1 MKKLLAMVLALV
13 MTLSLA
19 VSASAV
25 KADEKI
31 NEDYAEAVAVLN
43 GMGVFKGYEDGSFK
57 PENNITRAEVATI
70 IYRIYTGDVAKNDKS
85 GLYASYNKFT
95 DMAGAGWAAGYIGYC
110 SNAELVKGY
119 PNGTFQPSGNIT
131 GYEVLAMILRAVG
144 YDKNGEFTGADWA
157 LNVAKYAEQL
167 HILDNVAK
175 TTNLGAPATR
185 ELVAEILFRAINV
198 PMVTYTAAFGYQ
210 NVGLNGDK
218 DGKLFQNNVT
228 LGKKNFDLKK
238 DDKTAD
244 KFGRP
249 TITWT
254 YNTGDEETVIAVKP
268 LATFTEPAKNCEVY
282 DESGL
287 AKATKLDVYTNSA
300 KKDGTYVIADN
311 KDDSKQAMQ
320 GRLTEVYEDRVVN
333 VDTYLAVIEKA
344 VAEKTDAKGHVTKAY
359 VLVDDIYGFEGKFE
373 DKFVTSDE
381 FKADDMVLVT
391 VADGKI
397 QSMVKAENKAAT
409 LTKIKGNSKTITE
422 VADVMGLDKEDVKT
436 TNTAAY
442 MGGLEVLALS
452 STYNFYFDTYGNVIG
467 ADELASNYAV
477 LDSLYIDRLEG
488 KRGVD
493 GLFGTPYFF
502 NGEKAE
508 DITIDE
514 ILGRD
519 VSSKF
524 IELTSAK
531 NDDYYYTVYAYTI
544 DKDGVYTF
552 ENSDFETVPYANH
565 NAGDKYI
572 TYGRDAKLH
581 LNKDSQIL
589 LQTKDSPKGT
599 FVSYTGY
606 EKLGNVYLKNV
617 QYKLDSL
624 GYVTMLYAQAEEFSN
639 RTVFVYNTTPVYSW
653 VNDDGDKIATLKVL
667 ELVENE
673 WKENTVDV
681 YYGEDPAYGVGIYLV
696 GLYELTE
703 GQDGLWYADSYAPM
717 FRVDNTYG
725 TKDNFR
731 VDVTNIVNGTSD
743 YLELD
748 DAKIVKYTGSFVKGE
763 YDTENWEA
771 KNLGKNSTI
780 FVQFNDDDEV
790 VAVYDMYIEALV
802 NDETGFGEFYGHEF
816 KTVKVELK
824 EYEQIS
830 AAVMEEYKANGNVVT
845 NELTV
850 KYFDKDGKEVTMDA
864 NKGTKVAYAEL
875 SYNDTVTGDIIY
887 TVANQAAYPVAKLE
901 PVLDAKFDSGTQSF
915 SINNT
920 YNSSVPQLEYTIVVD
935 KAPEGDVSAKNLI
948 EALKPFLG
956 TNFQKIL
963 GVFNTQGTDPYTGN
977 LTPNGRVLLEGYE
990 GSDFIVRVQA
1000 WDGKTVQPYHIVF
1013 GSTAVN

>member
-185 ELVAEILFRAINV
+185 ELVSEILFRAINV
-198 PMVTYTAAFGYQ
+198 PMVTYTTAFGYQ

-254 YNTGDEETVIAVKP
+254 YKTGDEETVIAVKP

-287 AKATKLDVYTNSA
+287 AKDTKLDVYTNS
-300 KKDGTYVIADN
+300 KDKDGTYVIADN

-320 GRLTEVYEDRVVN
+320 GRLTEIYKDRVVN
-333 VDTYLAVIEKA
+333 VDTFLAEVEKA

-359 VLVDDIYGFEGKFE
+359 VLVDKIYGFEGKFD

-409 LTKIKGNSKTITE
+409 LTKIKGNYKTIDK

-436 TNTAAY
+436 TNTADY
-442 MGGLEVLALS
+442 MGGLKVLALS

-477 LDSLYIDRLEG
+477 LDSLYIARLDG

-508 DITIDE
+508 DVTIDE

-519 VSSKF
+519 VSDKR

-552 ENSDFETVPYANH
+552 ENSDFLTAKSGSH
-565 NAGDKYI
+565 SAGDKYI
-572 TYGRDAKLH
+572 TVYDRENNKLH

-589 LQTKDSPKGT
+589 LQTKKSPSGT

-606 EKLGNVYLKNV
+606 EKLGNVALSNV

-624 GYVTMLYAQAEEFSN
+624 GYVTMLYAQAEEYSN
-639 RTVFVYNTTPVYSW
+639 RTVFVYDTTPAYSW
-653 VNDDGDKIATLKVL
+653 VNDDGDKIATMKVL

-673 WKENTVDV
+673 WKETTVDV
-681 YYGEDPAYGVGIYLV
+681 YYGAQPAYGVGITLV

-703 GQDGLWYADSYAPM
+703 GQDGLWYAANYAPAYS
-717 FRVDNTYG
+717 VDNTYG

-731 VDVTNIVNGTSD
+731 VDVTNVVTGKQE

-763 YDTENWEA
+763 YDTEDWEA
-771 KNLGKNSTI
+771 KDLDTNSI
-780 FVQFNDDDEV
+780 IYVQFNDDDEV
-790 VAVYDMYIEALV
+790 VAVYDMYVKYPVTV
-802 NDETGFGEFYGHEF
+802 NGKETKDVEYWLKDFNNV
-816 KTVKVELK
+816 TVDLK
-824 EYEQIS
+824 EYEMIDTAKMS
-830 AAVMEEYKANGNVVT
+830 DDEDVENLDITYYD
-845 NELTV
+845 L
-850 KYFDKDGKEVTMDA
+850 DGKEIKDFDA
-864 NKGTKVAYAEL
+864 VKGTKVSKAVISSDDVVTGPIEITTKNQPAYA
-875 SYNDTVTGDIIY
+875 N
-887 TVANQAAYPVAKLE
+887 AKLVE
-901 PVLDAKFDSGTQSF
+901 DDFHFDKESQTF
-915 SINNT
+915 SVYTNPGSDYHTIIVELAGGNVSAEQLVKEIKAQAQGSIFQNVSDVYNT
-920 YNSSVPQLEYTIVVD
+920 RI
-935 KAPEGDVSAKNLI
+935 GDVF
-948 EALKPFLG
+948 E
-956 TNFQKIL
+956 
-963 GVFNTQGTDPYTGN
+963 GN
-977 LTPNGRVLLEGYE
+977 LTAETVNDL
-990 GSDFIVRVQA
+990 FIIVTSG
-1000 WDGKTVQPYHIVF
+1000 DGKTTTQYAVQIMQ
-1013 GSTAVN
+1013 

>member
-57 PENNITRAEVATI
+57 PENKITRAEVATI
-70 IYRIYTGDVAKNDKS
+70 IYRIYTKDVAKNDKS

-110 SNAELVKGY
+110 ANAELVKGY
-119 PNGTFQPSGNIT
+119 PDGTFKPSGNVT

-167 HILDNVAK
+167 KILENVAK
-175 TTNLGAPATR
+175 TTDLSAPATR
-185 ELVAEILFRAINV
+185 ELVSEILFRAINV

-210 NVGLNGDK
+210 NVGLNGDT
-218 DGKLFQNNVT
+218 DNKLFKNNVS
-228 LGKKNFDLKK
+228 LGKKNFDLEKK
-238 DDKTAD
+238 ETAD

-249 TITWT
+249 TITWK

-287 AKATKLDVYTNSA
+287 AKDTKLDVYTNSA

-320 GRLTEVYEDRVVN
+320 GRLTEVYKDRLVN
-333 VDTYLAVIEKA
+333 VDTFLAEVEKA

-359 VLVDDIYGFEGKFE
+359 VLVDDIYGFEGKFD

-409 LTKIKGNSKTITE
+409 LTKIKGNYKTIDK

-442 MGGLEVLALS
+442 MGGLKVLALS

-477 LDSLYIDRLEG
+477 LDSLYIDRLDG

-508 DITIDE
+508 DVTIDE

-519 VSSKF
+519 VSDKR

-531 NDDYYYTVYAYTI
+531 NDDYYYTVYSYTI

-552 ENSDFETVPYANH
+552 ENSDFLTAESGSH
-565 NAGDKYI
+565 SAGDKYI
-572 TYGRDAKLH
+572 TVYDRENNKLH

-589 LQTKDSPKGT
+589 LQTKKSPSGT

-606 EKLGNVYLKNV
+606 EKLGNVALSNV

-624 GYVTMLYAQAEEFSN
+624 GYVTMLYAQAEEYSN
-639 RTVFVYNTTPVYSW
+639 RTVFVYDTTPAYSW
-653 VNDDGDKIATLKVL
+653 VNDDGDKIATMKVL

-673 WKENTVDV
+673 WKETTVDV
-681 YYGEDPAYGVGIYLV
+681 YYGAQLAYGVGITLV

-703 GQDGLWYADSYAPM
+703 GQDGLWYAASYAPAYS
-717 FRVDNTYG
+717 VDNTYG

-731 VDVTNIVNGTSD
+731 VDVTNVVTGKQE

-763 YDTENWEA
+763 YDTEDWEA
-771 KNLGKNSTI
+771 KDLDTNSI
-780 FVQFNDDDEV
+780 IYVQFNDDDEV
-790 VAVYDMYIEALV
+790 VAVYDMYVKYPVTVNGKETKDVEYWLKDV
-802 NDETGFGEFYGHEF
+802 NDV
-816 KTVKVELK
+816 TVTFEK
-824 EYEQIS
+824 EYEKIDT
-830 AAVMEEYKANGNVVT
+830 AKMGNE
-845 NELTV
+845 NLTV
-850 KYFDKDGKEVTMDA
+850 KYFDKDGKEVTLA
-864 NKGTKVAYAEL
+864 PEGTKVSKAVI
-875 SYNDTVTGDIIY
+875 SYTGVVTAPIEI
-887 TVANQAAYPVAKLE
+887 TTTKQAAASWKYLNDGEKTFASKI
-901 PVLDAKFDSGTQSF
+901 QSAN
-915 SINNT
+915 I
-920 YNSSVPQLEYTIVVD
+920 
-935 KAPEGDVSAKNLI
+935 VSA
-948 EALKPFLG
+948 EDGG
-956 TNFQKIL
+956 TIT
-963 GVFNTQGTDPYTGN
+963 VVVPTGTDVTVDNLKTLLDTAKKCEFQSIEIYNTDMKTLATGN
-977 LTPNGRVLLEGYE
+977 LASDMVVKVTSWDKT
-990 GSDFIVRVQA
+990 GSSTYNI
-1000 WDGKTVQPYHIVF
+1000 TV
-1013 GSTAVN
+1013 SAT

>member
-57 PENNITRAEVATI
+57 PENKITRAEVATI
-70 IYRIYTGDVAKNDKS
+70 IYRIYTKDVAKNDKS

-110 SNAELVKGY
+110 ANAELVKGY
-119 PNGTFQPSGNIT
+119 PDGTFKPSGNVT

-167 HILDNVAK
+167 KILENVAK
-175 TTNLGAPATR
+175 TTDLSAPATR
-185 ELVAEILFRAINV
+185 ELVSEILFRAINV
-198 PMVTYTAAFGYQ
+198 PMVTYTTAFGYQ

-254 YNTGDEETVIAVKP
+254 YKTGDEETVIAVKP
-268 LATFTEPAKNCEVY
+268 LATFTEPAKNCEIY

-287 AKATKLDVYTNSA
+287 AKDTKLDVYTNS
-300 KKDGTYVIADN
+300 KDKDGTYVIADN

-320 GRLTEVYEDRVVN
+320 GRLTEIYKDRVVN
-333 VDTYLAVIEKA
+333 VDTFLAEVEKA

-359 VLVDDIYGFEGKFE
+359 VLVDKIYGFEGKFD

-409 LTKIKGNSKTITE
+409 LTKIKGNYKTIDK

-436 TNTAAY
+436 TNTADY
-442 MGGLEVLALS
+442 MGGLKVLALS

-477 LDSLYIDRLEG
+477 LDSLYIARLDG

-508 DITIDE
+508 DVTIDE

-519 VSSKF
+519 VSDKR

-552 ENSDFETVPYANH
+552 ENSDFLTAKSGSH
-565 NAGDKYI
+565 SAGDKYI
-572 TYGRDAKLH
+572 TVYDRENNKLH

-589 LQTKDSPKGT
+589 LQTKKSPSGT

-606 EKLGNVYLKNV
+606 EKLGNVALSNV

-624 GYVTMLYAQAEEFSN
+624 GYVTMLYAQAEEYSN
-639 RTVFVYNTTPVYSW
+639 RTVFVYDTTPAYSW
-653 VNDDGDKIATLKVL
+653 VNDDGDKIATMKVL

-673 WKENTVDV
+673 WKETTVDV
-681 YYGEDPAYGVGIYLV
+681 YYGAQPAYGVGITLV

-703 GQDGLWYADSYAPM
+703 GQDGLWYAANYAPAYS
-717 FRVDNTYG
+717 VDNTYG

-731 VDVTNIVNGTSD
+731 VDVTNVVTGKQE

-763 YDTENWEA
+763 YDTEDWEA
-771 KNLGKNSTI
+771 KDLDTNSI
-780 FVQFNDDDEV
+780 IYVQFNDDDEV
-790 VAVYDMYIEALV
+790 VAVYDMYVKYPVTVNGKETKDVEYWLKDFKDITVTFDHKYEMISTIEMGQKDIDDFTVTYYNGDTKIGSDLDEKGTEVTKAVISYNGVVTDPIVITTTKQAAADKELLNEDTYNVPGYGQKIQVSNEVVEGYKTIFVTDAGETFTLANLRNALKQALQCDFQKV
-802 NDETGFGEFYGHEF
+802 AFYNTDF
-816 KTVKVELK
+816 KTPIADEETQVKSDMLVKVT
-824 EYEQIS
+824 S
-830 AAVMEEYKANGNVVT
+830 
-845 NELTV
+845 
-850 KYFDKDGKEVTMDA
+850 
-864 NKGTKVAYAEL
+864 
-875 SYNDTVTGDIIY
+875 
-887 TVANQAAYPVAKLE
+887 
-901 PVLDAKFDSGTQSF
+901 
-915 SINNT
+915 
-920 YNSSVPQLEYTIVVD
+920 
-935 KAPEGDVSAKNLI
+935 
-948 EALKPFLG
+948 
-956 TNFQKIL
+956 
-963 GVFNTQGTDPYTGN
+963 
-977 LTPNGRVLLEGYE
+977 
-990 GSDFIVRVQA
+990 
-1000 WDGKTVQPYHIVF
+1000 WDGTEHAEYQIIVYD
-1013 GSTAVN
+1013 N

>member
-70 IYRIYTGDVAKNDKS
+70 IYRIYTKDVAKNDKS
-85 GLYASYNKFT
+85 GLYATYNKFS

-110 SNAELVKGY
+110 ANAEFVKGY
-119 PNGTFQPSGNIT
+119 PDGTFKPSGNVT

-167 HILDNVAK
+167 KILENVAK
-175 TTNLGAPATR
+175 TTDLSAPASR

-210 NVGLNGDK
+210 NVGLNGDT
-218 DGKLFQNNVT
+218 DNKLFKNNVS
-228 LGKKNFDLKK
+228 LGKKNFDLEK
-238 DDKTAD
+238 DVKTTD

-287 AKATKLDVYTNSA
+287 AKDTKLDVYTNSKDA
-300 KKDGTYVIADN
+300 TKDGTYVIADN
-311 KDDSKQAMQ
+311 KEACAETQQ
-320 GRLTEVYEDRVVN
+320 GRLTEIYKDRVVN
-333 VDTYLAVIEKA
+333 VDTFLAEVEKA

-359 VLVDDIYGFEGKFE
+359 VLVDEIYGFEGKF
-373 DKFVTSDE
+373 DAKFVTSDE

-409 LTKIKGNSKTITE
+409 LTKIKGNYKTIDK

-442 MGGLEVLALS
+442 MGGLDILALG

-477 LDSLYIDRLEG
+477 LDSLYIARLDG

-508 DITIDE
+508 DVTIDE

-519 VSSKF
+519 VSDKR

-531 NDDYYYTVYAYTI
+531 NDDYYYTVYSYTI

-552 ENSDFETVPYANH
+552 ENSDFRTAESGSH
-565 NAGDKYI
+565 SAGDKYI
-572 TYGRDAKLH
+572 TVYDRENNKLH

-589 LQTKDSPKGT
+589 LQTKKSPSGT

-606 EKLGNVYLKNV
+606 EKLGNVALSNV

-624 GYVTMLYAQAEEFSN
+624 GYVTMLYAQAEEYSN
-639 RTVFVYNTTPVYSW
+639 RTVFVYDTTPAYSW
-653 VNDDGDKIATLKVL
+653 VNDDGDKIATMKVL

-673 WKENTVDV
+673 WKETTVDV
-681 YYGEDPAYGVGIYLV
+681 YYGAQPAYGVGISLV

-703 GQDGLWYADSYAPM
+703 GQDGLWYAANYAPAYS
-717 FRVDNTYG
+717 VDNTYG

-731 VDVTNIVNGTSD
+731 VDVTNVVTGKQE

-763 YDTENWEA
+763 YDTEDWEA
-771 KNLGKNSTI
+771 KDLDTNSI
-780 FVQFNDDDEV
+780 IYVQFNDDDEV
-790 VAVYDMYIEALV
+790 VAVYDMYVKYPVTV
-802 NDETGFGEFYGHEF
+802 NGKETKDVEYWLKDF
-816 KTVKVELK
+816 KDITVDLK
-824 EYEQIS
+824 EYEMIDTAKMS
-830 AAVMEEYKANGNVVT
+830 AGQNVKNLDVT
-845 NELTV
+845 YYDL
-850 KYFDKDGKEVTMDA
+850 DGKKIENFDEI
-864 NKGTKVAYAEL
+864 KGTKVSKAVI
-875 SYNDTVTGDIIY
+875 SSDDVVTGPIEI
-887 TVANQAAYPVAKLE
+887 TTKNQAAY
-901 PVLDAKFDSGTQSF
+901 
-915 SINNT
+915 IN
-920 YNSSVPQLEYTIVVD
+920 
-935 KAPEGDVSAKNLI
+935 A
-948 EALKPFLG
+948 ALKEGNYNFEAAKQSITVAEGSITVNTNAQTVNVTNLKALLKAAALG
-956 TNFQKIL
+956 TNYQTIE
-963 GVFNTQGTDPYTGN
+963 VYNTNDVELASGEVANDMYVKVT
-977 LTPNGRVLLEGYE
+977 
-990 GSDFIVRVQA
+990 A
-1000 WDGKTVQPYHIVF
+1000 WDGKT
-1013 GSTAVN
+1013 TATYQITVDANPVG

>member
-57 PENNITRAEVATI
+57 PENKITRAEVATI
-70 IYRIYTGDVAKNDKS
+70 IYRIYTKDVAKNDKS

-110 SNAELVKGY
+110 ANAELVKGY
-119 PNGTFQPSGNIT
+119 PDGTFKPSGNVT

-167 HILDNVAK
+167 KILENVAK
-175 TTNLGAPATR
+175 TTDLSAPATR
-185 ELVAEILFRAINV
+185 ELVSEILFRAINV

-210 NVGLNGDK
+210 NVGLNGDT
-218 DGKLFQNNVT
+218 DNKLFKNNIS
-228 LGKKNFDLKK
+228 LGKKNFDLEKK
-238 DDKTAD
+238 ETAD

-249 TITWT
+249 TITWK

-287 AKATKLDVYTNSA
+287 AKDTKLDVYTNSA

-320 GRLTEVYEDRVVN
+320 GRLTEVYEDRLVN
-333 VDTYLAVIEKA
+333 VDTYLAEVEKA

-359 VLVDDIYGFEGKFE
+359 VLVDDIYGFEGKFD

-409 LTKIKGNSKTITE
+409 LTKIKGNYKTIDK

-442 MGGLEVLALS
+442 MGGLKVLALS

-477 LDSLYIDRLEG
+477 LDSLYIDRLDG

-508 DITIDE
+508 DVTIDE

-519 VSSKF
+519 VSDKR

-552 ENSDFETVPYANH
+552 ENSDFLTAKSGSH
-565 NAGDKYI
+565 SAGDKYI
-572 TYGRDAKLH
+572 TVYDRENNKLH

-589 LQTKDSPKGT
+589 LQTKKSPSGT

-606 EKLGNVYLKNV
+606 EKLGNVALSNV

-624 GYVTMLYAQAEEFSN
+624 GYVTMLYAQAEEYSN
-639 RTVFVYNTTPVYSW
+639 RTVFVYDTTPAYSW
-653 VNDDGDKIATLKVL
+653 VNDDGDKIATMKVL

-673 WKENTVDV
+673 WKETTVDV
-681 YYGEDPAYGVGIYLV
+681 YYGAQPAYGVGISLV

-703 GQDGLWYADSYAPM
+703 GQDGLWYAASYAPAYS
-717 FRVDNTYG
+717 VDNTYG

-731 VDVTNIVNGTSD
+731 VDVTNVVTGKQE

-763 YDTENWEA
+763 YDTEDWEA
-771 KNLGKNSTI
+771 KDLDTNSI
-780 FVQFNDDDEV
+780 IYVQFNDDDEV
-790 VAVYDMYIEALV
+790 VAVYDMYVKYPVTV
-802 NDETGFGEFYGHEF
+802 NGKETKDVEYWLKDFNNV
-816 KTVKVELK
+816 TVDLK
-824 EYEQIS
+824 EYEMIKT
-830 AAVMEEYKANGNVVT
+830 AEMGNKNLDVT
-845 NELTV
+845 YYDL
-850 KYFDKDGKEVTMDA
+850 DGKKIENFDEI
-864 NKGTKVAYAEL
+864 KGTKVSKAVI
-875 SYNDTVTGDIIY
+875 SSDKVVTGPIEI
-887 TVANQAAYPVAKLE
+887 TTKNQAAY
-901 PVLDAKFDSGTQSF
+901 
-915 SINNT
+915 IN
-920 YNSSVPQLEYTIVVD
+920 
-935 KAPEGDVSAKNLI
+935 A
-948 EALKPFLG
+948 ALKEGNYNFEAAKQSITVAEGSITVNTNAQTVNVTNLKALLKAAALG
-956 TNFQKIL
+956 TNYQTIE
-963 GVFNTQGTDPYTGN
+963 VYNTNDVELASGEVANDMYVKVT
-977 LTPNGRVLLEGYE
+977 
-990 GSDFIVRVQA
+990 A
-1000 WDGKTVQPYHIVF
+1000 WDGKT
-1013 GSTAVN
+1013 TATYQITVDANPVD

>member
-19 VSASAV
+19 VSANAL

-287 AKATKLDVYTNSA
+287 AKDTKLDVYTNSE

-311 KDDSKQAMQ
+311 KETCEETQQ
-320 GRLTEVYEDRVVN
+320 GRLTEIYKDRVVN
-333 VDTYLAVIEKA
+333 VDTFLAVIEKA

-359 VLVDDIYGFEGKFE
+359 VLVDEIYGFEGKF
-373 DKFVTSDE
+373 DAKFVTSDE

-397 QSMVKAENKAAT
+397 QSMVKAESKGGM
-409 LTKIKGNSKTITE
+409 LTKIKGNTKTISSIQG
-422 VADVMGLDKEDVKT
+422 VMGIDKEDVKV
-436 TNTAAY
+436 TNTAVY
-442 MGGLEVLALS
+442 KNGYDLLTLGS
-452 STYNFYFDTYGNVIG
+452 SYNFYFDTYGNVIG
-467 ADELASNYAV
+467 LDALASNYAV
-477 LDSLYIDRLEG
+477 LDSLYIDRVEG

-508 DITIDE
+508 GVAIDE
-514 ILGRD
+514 VKGYD
-519 VSSKF
+519 VKDQGVYSNSSKNEF
-524 IELTSAK
+524 F
-531 NDDYYYTVYAYTI
+531 YYDVYSYTI

-552 ENSDFETVPYANH
+552 ENAEFDTADYAH
-565 NAGDKYI
+565 FVAGNKYI
-572 TYGRDAKLH
+572 TIDNNVRLQ
-581 LNKDSQIL
+581 LNKDTQLL
-589 LQTKDSPKGT
+589 LQTSESPDGKIAH
-599 FVSYTGY
+599 YTGY
-606 EKLGNVYLKNV
+606 DKLPSFSRAWKV
-617 QYKLDSL
+617 QYLDVNND
-624 GYVTMLYAQAEEFSN
+624 GYVDLFYACVEEFTT
-639 RTVFVYNTTPVYSW
+639 RTVFVYDTKPVSSEI
-653 VNDDGDKIATLKVL
+653 DADGNKIATMDVL

-673 WKENTVDV
+673 WKDTTLKV
-681 YYGEDPAYGVGIYLV
+681 YYEYVGEDSAWAGDIDEI
-696 GLYELTE
+696 GLYEVTE
-703 GQDGLWYADSYAPM
+703 GENGVWYGMKKFQSLNVDTITTDGKRIVAYDAYGYKYNFEL
-717 FRVDNTYG
+717 DNTTAIAKYEG
-725 TKDNFR
+725 TWTK
-731 VDVTNIVNGTSD
+731 GT
-743 YLELD
+743 
-748 DAKIVKYTGSFVKGE
+748 V
-763 YDTENWEA
+763 DTEDWTA
-771 KNLGKNSTI
+771 KNLTDDSYI
-780 FVQFNDDDEV
+780 FVQYDDTKVNDTFEAL
-790 VAVYDMYIEALV
+790 AVYDLYIKVPVTVDGEPTKDVEYEGKNFNDVTVTFDHKYEMISTIEMGQKDIDDFTVTYYNGDTKIGSDLDEKGTEVTKAVISYDGVVTDPIVITTAKQERANWCELKTGTYTYEAL
-802 NDETGFGEFYGHEF
+802 
-816 KTVKVELK
+816 
-824 EYEQIS
+824 
-830 AAVMEEYKANGNVVT
+830 
-845 NELTV
+845 
-850 KYFDKDGKEVTMDA
+850 
-864 NKGTKVAYAEL
+864 
-875 SYNDTVTGDIIY
+875 
-887 TVANQAAYPVAKLE
+887 
-901 PVLDAKFDSGTQSF
+901 
-915 SINNT
+915 
-920 YNSSVPQLEYTIVVD
+920 PQTIVVEGNVSSAAAD
-935 KAPEGDVSAKNLI
+935 RKITVNKAGGDITGKNLKDKLVA
-948 EALKPFLG
+948 EALYCPFEKVEVLNTDDTEAVTGELG
-956 TNFQKIL
+956 
-963 GVFNTQGTDPYTGN
+963 
-977 LTPNGRVLLEGYE
+977 NGM
-990 GSDFIVRVQA
+990 FVRVTS
-1000 WDGKTVQPYHIVF
+1000 WDGSLSIDYQIVIN
-1013 GSTAVN
+1013 AD

>member
-1 MKKLLAMVLALV
+1 
-13 MTLSLA
+13 
-19 VSASAV
+19 
-25 KADEKI
+25 
-31 NEDYAEAVAVLN
+31 
-43 GMGVFKGYEDGSFK
+43 
-57 PENNITRAEVATI
+57 
-70 IYRIYTGDVAKNDKS
+70 
-85 GLYASYNKFT
+85 
-95 DMAGAGWAAGYIGYC
+95 
-110 SNAELVKGY
+110 
-119 PNGTFQPSGNIT
+119 
-131 GYEVLAMILRAVG
+131 MILRAVG

-185 ELVAEILFRAINV
+185 ELVSEILFRAINV

-228 LGKKNFDLKK
+228 LGKKNFKLESK
-238 DDKTAD
+238 DTAD

-249 TITWT
+249 TITWK

-287 AKATKLDVYTNSA
+287 AKDTKLDVYTNSA

-320 GRLTEVYEDRVVN
+320 GRLTEVYEDRLVN
-333 VDTYLAVIEKA
+333 VDTYLAEVEKA

-359 VLVDDIYGFEGKFE
+359 VLVDDIYGFEGKFD

-409 LTKIKGNSKTITE
+409 LTKIKGNYKTITK

-442 MGGLEVLALS
+442 MGGLDILALG

-477 LDSLYIDRLEG
+477 LDSLYIARLDG

-508 DITIDE
+508 DVTIDE

-519 VSSKF
+519 VSDKR

-531 NDDYYYTVYAYTI
+531 NDDYYYTVYSYTI

-552 ENSDFETVPYANH
+552 ENSDFRTAESGSH
-565 NAGDKYI
+565 SAGDKYI
-572 TYGRDAKLH
+572 TVYDRENNKLH

-589 LQTKDSPKGT
+589 LQTKKSPSGT

-606 EKLGNVYLKNV
+606 EKLGNVALSNV

-624 GYVTMLYAQAEEFSN
+624 GYVTMLYAQAEEYSN
-639 RTVFVYNTTPVYSW
+639 RTVFVYDTSPAYSW
-653 VNDDGDKIATLKVL
+653 VNDDGDKIATMKVL

-673 WKENTVDV
+673 WKETTVDV
-681 YYGEDPAYGVGIYLV
+681 YYGAQPAYGVGITLV

-703 GQDGLWYADSYAPM
+703 GQDGLWYAANYAPAYS
-717 FRVDNTYG
+717 VDNTYG

-731 VDVTNIVNGTSD
+731 VDVTNVVTGKQE

-763 YDTENWEA
+763 YDTEEWEA
-771 KNLGKNSTI
+771 KNLDTNSI
-780 FVQFNDDDEV
+780 IYVQFNDDDEV
-790 VAVYDMYIEALV
+790 VAVYDMYVKYPVTV
-802 NDETGFGEFYGHEF
+802 NGKETKDVEYWLKDFSDV
-816 KTVKVELK
+816 TVTLK
-824 EYEQIS
+824 EYEMIKT
-830 AAVMEEYKANGNVVT
+830 AEMGNKNLDIT
-845 NELTV
+845 YYDL
-850 KYFDKDGKEVTMDA
+850 DGKKIENFDEI
-864 NKGTKVAYAEL
+864 KGTKVSKAVISSDKVVTDPIEITTKNQTAYINAALKEGNY
-875 SYNDTVTGDIIY
+875 SFEAAKQSI
-887 TVANQAAYPVAKLE
+887 TVAEGSITVNTNAQTVNVTNLKALLKAAA
-901 PVLDAKFDSGTQSF
+901 
-915 SINNT
+915 
-920 YNSSVPQLEYTIVVD
+920 
-935 KAPEGDVSAKNLI
+935 
-948 EALKPFLG
+948 LG
-956 TNFQKIL
+956 TNYQTIE
-963 GVFNTQGTDPYTGN
+963 VYNTNDVELASGEVANDMYVKVT
-977 LTPNGRVLLEGYE
+977 
-990 GSDFIVRVQA
+990 A
-1000 WDGKTVQPYHIVF
+1000 WDGKT
-1013 GSTAVN
+1013 TATYQITVDANPVD

>member
-185 ELVAEILFRAINV
+185 ELVSEILFRAINV

-218 DGKLFQNNVT
+218 DSKLFKNNVT
-228 LGKKNFDLKK
+228 LGEKNFELEK
-238 DDKTAD
+238 DVKTTD

-254 YNTGDEETVIAVKP
+254 YNTGDEKTVIAVKP

-287 AKATKLDVYTNSA
+287 AKDTKLDVYTNSKDA
-300 KKDGTYVIADN
+300 TKDGTYVIADN

-320 GRLTEVYEDRVVN
+320 GRLTEIYKDRVVN
-333 VDTYLAVIEKA
+333 VDTFLAEVEKA

-359 VLVDDIYGFEGKFE
+359 VLVDDIYGFEGKFD

-409 LTKIKGNSKTITE
+409 LTKIKGNYKTITK

-442 MGGLEVLALS
+442 MGGLDILALS

-467 ADELASNYAV
+467 VDELASNYAV
-477 LDSLYIDRLEG
+477 LDSLYIDRLDG

-508 DITIDE
+508 DVTIDE

-519 VSSKF
+519 VSDKR

-531 NDDYYYTVYAYTI
+531 NDDYYYTVYSYTI

-552 ENSDFETVPYANH
+552 ENSDFSTVAYANH
-565 NAGDKYI
+565 EAGDKYI
-572 TYGRDAKLH
+572 TYNRGDNKLH

-589 LQTKDSPKGT
+589 LQTKDSPNGT

-606 EKLGNVYLKNV
+606 EKLGNVALSNV

-639 RTVFVYNTTPVYSW
+639 RTVFVYDTTPAYSW

-673 WKENTVDV
+673 WKETTVDV
-681 YYGEDPAYGVGIYLV
+681 YYGESPAYGVGIVFV

-703 GQDGLWYADSYAPM
+703 GQDGLWYAANYAPAYS
-717 FRVDNTYG
+717 VDNTYG

-731 VDVTNIVNGTSD
+731 VDVTNVDTGAHD

-763 YDTENWEA
+763 YNTEDWEA
-771 KNLGKNSTI
+771 KNLDTNSI
-780 FVQFNDDDEV
+780 IYVQFNDDDEV
-790 VAVYDMYIEALV
+790 VAVYDMYVKVPVYV
-802 NDETGFGEFYGHEF
+802 NDK
-816 KTVKVELK
+816 KTEDVQYWLKDFNDITVTLK
-824 EYEQIS
+824 EYEMIDM
-830 AAVMEEYKANGNVVT
+830 AEMDANFTVDVT
-845 NELTV
+845 NLIDHVT
-850 KYFDKDGKEVTMDA
+850 YYDLDGKEVKNFDA
-864 NKGTKVAYAEL
+864 AKGTKVSKAVI
-875 SYNDTVTGDIIY
+875 SYNDVVTGPIEI
-887 TVANQAAYPVAKLE
+887 TTKNQAAYTNAALTDGTYYFENQKQTVAVQNF
-901 PVLDAKFDSGTQSF
+901 PNVYPAYGTVKYP
-915 SINNT
+915 T
-920 YNSSVPQLEYTIVVD
+920 YGYITVNGEGSSVTVADLVD
-935 KAPEGDVSAKNLI
+935 L
-948 EALKPFLG
+948 LKSDEILG
-956 TNFQKIL
+956 TNYQEIV
-963 GVFNTQGTDPYTGN
+963 GYTSTQVDDASGLENDGY
-977 LTPNGRVLLEGYE
+977 VL
-990 GSDFIVRVQA
+990 VKA
-1000 WDGKTVQPYHIVF
+1000 WDGTTVAKYLVQTYGVK
-1013 GSTAVN
+1013 AD

>member
-359 VLVDDIYGFEGKFE
+359 VLVDAIYGFEGKFD

-381 FKADDMVLVT
+381 FKVGDLVLIT
-391 VADGKI
+391 VADGEI
-397 QSMVKAENKAAT
+397 QSMVKAENKGAV
-409 LTKIKGNSKTITE
+409 LTGVLGNRKTIDDIQKVTE
-422 VADVMGLDKEDVKT
+422 LDKEDVKI
-436 TNTAAY
+436 NHTAEY
-442 MGGLEVLALS
+442 QPEELTLGK
-452 STYNFYFDTYGNVIG
+452 TYTFYFDTYGNVIG
-467 ADELASNYAV
+467 AEELASNYAV
-477 LDSLYIDRLEG
+477 LDTLYTDTV
-488 KRGVD
+488 KGVD
-493 GLFGTPYFF
+493 TAFGDLYFF
-502 NGEKAE
+502 DGESKT
-508 DITIDE
+508 DVTINE
-514 ILGRD
+514 VLGD
-519 VSSKF
+519 DAGDFEATAK
-524 IELTSAK
+524 K
-531 NDDYYYTVYAYTI
+531 NDHYYYTVYAYTV
-544 DKDGVYTF
+544 DKDGAYTLDDA
-552 ENSDFETVPYANH
+552 DFYAADAAEYKNG
-565 NAGDKYI
+565 NKYI
-572 TYGRDAKLH
+572 TVDGERLQ
-581 LNKDSQIL
+581 LSKDSKIL
-589 LQTKDSPKGT
+589 LQTKESPKGT
-599 FVSYTGY
+599 FTQYTGF
-606 EKLGNVYLKNV
+606 EKLPSFAGYDV
-617 QYKLDSL
+617 QFTIVD
-624 GYVTMLYAQAEEFSN
+624 GYVDMIYVYAYELTT
-639 RTVFVYNTTPVYSW
+639 RTVFLYDVEGYTTKW
-653 VNDDGDKIATLKVL
+653 NDGKPYTTFKAL
-667 ELVENE
+667 ELVDDKLEEVEINLYIPDE
-673 WKENTVDV
+673 WDGN
-681 YYGEDPAYGVGIYLV
+681 GHRIPIV
-696 GLYELTE
+696 GLYEITMSDDE
-703 GQDGLWYADSYAPM
+703 IW
-717 FRVDNTYG
+717 
-725 TKDNFR
+725 
-731 VDVTNIVNGTSD
+731 DVTNKYAALGINKISD
-743 YLELD
+743 DGKRILTDDDLWFNLD
-748 DAKIVKYTGSFVKGE
+748 DAIVAKYEGSFTKGE
-763 YDTENWEA
+763 VDQEWTANDLTEDSIVYVQIDETKHKTDYTYDA
-771 KNLGKNSTI
+771 L
-780 FVQFNDDDEV
+780 V
-790 VAVYDMYIEALV
+790 VYDMY
-802 NDETGFGEFYGHEF
+802 
-816 KTVKVELK
+816 VKVP
-824 EYEQIS
+824 
-830 AAVMEEYKANGNVVT
+830 VT
-845 NELTV
+845 V
-850 KYFDKDGKEVTMDA
+850 DGKETKDVEYWLKDFNKVTVDLEEYEMIDTA
-864 NKGTKVAYAEL
+864 KMGAGQYVKDLDITYYDLDGKKIENFDEIKGTKVSKAVISCTDKVYAPIAI
-875 SYNDTVTGDIIY
+875 TTK
-887 TVANQAAYPVAKLE
+887 NQAAHTNA
-901 PVLDAKFDSGTQSF
+901 
-915 SINNT
+915 
-920 YNSSVPQLEYTIVVD
+920 
-935 KAPEGDVSAKNLI
+935 
-948 EALKPFLG
+948 ALKDGNYNFEAAKQSITVVEGSITVNTNAQTVNVTNLKALLKAAALG
-956 TNFQKIL
+956 TNYQTIEVYDTNDVELASGEVANDMYVK
-963 GVFNTQGTDPYTGN
+963 VT
-977 LTPNGRVLLEGYE
+977 
-990 GSDFIVRVQA
+990 A
-1000 WDGKTVQPYHIVF
+1000 WDGKT
-1013 GSTAVN
+1013 TATYQITVDANPVD

>member
-175 TTNLGAPATR
+175 TTNLGAPASR

-218 DGKLFQNNVT
+218 DGKLFQNNVS
-228 LGKKNFDLKK
+228 LGKKNFKLESK
-238 DDKTAD
+238 DTAD

-249 TITWT
+249 TITWK

-287 AKATKLDVYTNSA
+287 AKDTKLDVYTNS
-300 KKDGTYVIADN
+300 KDKDGTYVIADN

-320 GRLTEVYEDRVVN
+320 GRLTEVYKDRLVN
-333 VDTYLAVIEKA
+333 VDTFLAEVEKA

-359 VLVDDIYGFEGKFE
+359 VLVDDIYGFEGKF
-373 DKFVTSDE
+373 DAKFVTSDE

-409 LTKIKGNSKTITE
+409 LTKIKGNYKTIDK

-442 MGGLEVLALS
+442 KGGLEVLALS

-477 LDSLYIDRLEG
+477 LDSLYIDRLDG

-508 DITIDE
+508 NVTIDE

-519 VSSKF
+519 VSDKR

-552 ENSDFETVPYANH
+552 ENSDFETVASANH
-565 NAGDKYI
+565 KAGDKYI
-572 TYGRDAKLH
+572 TYNRGDNKLH

-589 LQTKDSPKGT
+589 LQTKNSPNGT

-606 EKLGNVYLKNV
+606 EKLGNVALSNV

-624 GYVTMLYAQAEEFSN
+624 GYVTMLYAQAEEYSN
-639 RTVFVYNTTPVYSW
+639 RTVFVYNTTPSYSW
-653 VNDDGDKIATLKVL
+653 VNDDGDKIATMKVL

-673 WKENTVDV
+673 WKETTVDV
-681 YYGEDPAYGVGIYLV
+681 YYGVEPAYGVRIFLA

-731 VDVTNIVNGTSD
+731 VDVTNVKTNKQE

-763 YDTENWEA
+763 YDTEDWEA
-771 KNLGKNSTI
+771 KKLSKNSTI

-790 VAVYDMYIEALV
+790 VAVYDMYIEAHV
-802 NDETGFGEFYGHEF
+802 NEKTGFGEFYGHEF
-816 KTVKVELK
+816 ETIKVELK
-824 EYEQIS
+824 EYEKIS
-830 AAVMEEYKANGNVVT
+830 TAVMEEYTDTSVDT

-850 KYFDKDGKEVTMDA
+850 KYFDKDGKEVTLA
-864 NKGTKVAYAEL
+864 AKGTQVAYAEL
-875 SYNDTVTGDIIY
+875 SYNGTVTGDIIY
-887 TVANQAAYPVAKLE
+887 TVAKQDAAEKNHLNEGTYDVPGYGQKIQVSNEVVEGYKTIY
-901 PVLDAKFDSGTQSF
+901 VTDAGETFT
-915 SINNT
+915 
-920 YNSSVPQLEYTIVVD
+920 L
-935 KAPEGDVSAKNLI
+935 ANLRN
-948 EALKPFLG
+948 ALKQALKCD
-956 TNFQKIL
+956 FQK
-963 GVFNTQGTDPYTGN
+963 VEFFNTDFK
-977 LTPNGRVLLEGYE
+977 TPVTNEETQVK
-990 GSDFIVRVQA
+990 SDMLVKVTS
-1000 WDGKTVQPYHIVF
+1000 WDGTKDAEYQVIVYD
-1013 GSTAVN
+1013 N

>member
-175 TTNLGAPATR
+175 TTNLGAPASR
-185 ELVAEILFRAINV
+185 ELVAEILFRAIQS

-218 DGKLFQNNVT
+218 DGKLFQNNVS
-228 LGKKNFDLKK
+228 LGKKNFKLESK
-238 DDKTAD
+238 DTAD

-287 AKATKLDVYTNSA
+287 AKDTKLDVYTNSKDA
-300 KKDGTYVIADN
+300 TKDGTYVIADN
-311 KDDSKQAMQ
+311 KEACAETQQ
-320 GRLTEVYEDRVVN
+320 GRLTEIYKDRVVN
-333 VDTYLAVIEKA
+333 VDTFLAEVEKA

-359 VLVDDIYGFEGKFE
+359 VLVDEIYGFEGKF
-373 DKFVTSDE
+373 DAKFVTSDE

-397 QSMVKAENKAAT
+397 QSMVKAENKGGM
-409 LTKIKGNSKTITE
+409 LTKIKGNTKTINSIQG
-422 VADVMGLDKEDVKT
+422 VMGIDKEDVKV
-436 TNTAAY
+436 TNTAMY
-442 MGGLEVLALS
+442 TNGYDLLTLGS
-452 STYNFYFDTYGNVIG
+452 SYNFYFDTYGNVIG
-467 ADELASNYAV
+467 LDALASNYAV
-477 LDSLYIDRLEG
+477 LDSLYIDRVEG

-508 DITIDE
+508 GVAIDE
-514 ILGRD
+514 VMGYD
-519 VSSKF
+519 VKDNAINSNSS
-524 IELTSAK
+524 K
-531 NDDYYYTVYAYTI
+531 NDDFYYTVYSYTV

-552 ENSDFETVPYANH
+552 ENAEFDTSRYARFV
-565 NAGDKYI
+565 AGNKYI
-572 TYGRDAKLH
+572 TIDEGRLQ
-581 LNKDSQIL
+581 LNKDTQIL
-589 LQTKDSPKGT
+589 LQTKESPDGKIAH
-599 FVSYTGY
+599 YTGY
-606 EKLGNVYLKNV
+606 DKLPSFSRAWKV
-617 QYKLDSL
+617 QYLDVNND
-624 GYVTMLYAQAEEFSN
+624 GYVDLFYACVEEFTT
-639 RTVFVYNTTPVYSW
+639 RTVFVYDVTPISSEI
-653 VNDDGDKIATLKVL
+653 DADGNKIATIEVL
-667 ELVENE
+667 ELVDGEL
-673 WKENTVDV
+673 KKADKPLKV
-681 YYGEDPAYGVGIYLV
+681 YYDYWDADEAEVFNIDEI
-696 GLYELTE
+696 GLYEVTE
-703 GQDGLWYADSYAPM
+703 GENGVWYGIQKFASYYVDTYTTDGNRIGAYNAKTGSYVN
-717 FRVDNTYG
+717 FDLDNTTAIAKYEGSWTKG
-725 TKDNFR
+725 T
-731 VDVTNIVNGTSD
+731 V
-743 YLELD
+743 
-748 DAKIVKYTGSFVKGE
+748 
-763 YDTENWEA
+763 DTEDWTA
-771 KNLGKNSTI
+771 KHLNSNSYI
-780 FVQFNDDDEV
+780 FVQYDDTKVGNTFDAL
-790 VAVYDMYIEALV
+790 AVYDLYIKAPVTVDGE
-802 NDETGFGEFYGHEF
+802 ETKDVEYYGKDF
-816 KTVKVELK
+816 NKITVTFEH
-824 EYEQIS
+824 EYEKI
-830 AAVMEEYKANGNVVT
+830 ATAKMDDED
-845 NELTV
+845 LTV
-850 KYFDKDGKEVTMDA
+850 KYFDKDGKEVTLA
-864 NKGTKVAYAEL
+864 PEGTKVAYAEVSYGAVVTDPIVITTAKQERANWCELKTGTYTYEAL
-875 SYNDTVTGDIIY
+875 SQTIVIEGDKNSAAAERKITVNKAGGDI
-887 TVANQAAYPVAKLE
+887 T
-901 PVLDAKFDSGTQSF
+901 G
-915 SINNT
+915 
-920 YNSSVPQLEYTIVVD
+920 
-935 KAPEGDVSAKNLI
+935 KNLKDKLVA
-948 EALKPFLG
+948 EALYCPFEKVEVLNTDATEAVTDELG
-956 TNFQKIL
+956 
-963 GVFNTQGTDPYTGN
+963 
-977 LTPNGRVLLEGYE
+977 NGM
-990 GSDFIVRVQA
+990 FVRVTS
-1000 WDGKTVQPYHIVF
+1000 WDGSLSIDYQIVINA
-1013 GSTAVN
+1013 GN

>member
-185 ELVAEILFRAINV
+185 ELVSELLFRAIQS

-210 NVGLNGDK
+210 NVGLNGDT
-218 DGKLFQNNVT
+218 DNKLFKNNVS
-228 LGKKNFDLKK
+228 LGKKNFDLEKK
-238 DDKTAD
+238 ETAD

-249 TITWT
+249 TITWK

-287 AKATKLDVYTNSA
+287 AKDTKLDVYTNSA

-320 GRLTEVYEDRVVN
+320 GRLTEVYEDRLVN
-333 VDTYLAVIEKA
+333 VDTYLAEVEKA

-359 VLVDDIYGFEGKFE
+359 VLVDDIYGFEDKFD

-409 LTKIKGNSKTITE
+409 LTKIKGNYKTITK

-442 MGGLEVLALS
+442 MGGLDILALG

-477 LDSLYIDRLEG
+477 LDSLYIARLDG

-508 DITIDE
+508 DVTIDE

-519 VSSKF
+519 VSDKR
-524 IELTSAK
+524 IEQTSAK
-531 NDDYYYTVYAYTI
+531 NDDYYYTVYSYTI

-552 ENSDFETVPYANH
+552 ENSDFRTAESGSH
-565 NAGDKYI
+565 SAGDKYI
-572 TYGRDAKLH
+572 TVYDRENNKLH

-589 LQTKDSPKGT
+589 LQTKKSPSGT

-606 EKLGNVYLKNV
+606 EKLGNVALSNV

-624 GYVTMLYAQAEEFSN
+624 GYVTMLYAQAEEYSN
-639 RTVFVYNTTPVYSW
+639 RTVFVYDTTPAYSW
-653 VNDDGDKIATLKVL
+653 VNDDGDKIATMKVL

-673 WKENTVDV
+673 WKETTVDV
-681 YYGEDPAYGVGIYLV
+681 YYGAQPAYGVGITLV

-703 GQDGLWYADSYAPM
+703 GQDGLWYAANYAPAYS
-717 FRVDNTYG
+717 VDNTYG

-731 VDVTNIVNGTSD
+731 VDVTNVVTGKQE

-763 YDTENWEA
+763 YDTEEWEA
-771 KNLGKNSTI
+771 KKLDTNSI
-780 FVQFNDDDEV
+780 IYVQFNDDDEV
-790 VAVYDMYIEALV
+790 VAVYDMYVKYPVTV
-802 NDETGFGEFYGHEF
+802 NGKETKDVEYWLKDF
-816 KTVKVELK
+816 KDITVDLK
-824 EYEQIS
+824 EYEMIDTAKMS
-830 AAVMEEYKANGNVVT
+830 AGQNVKNLDVT
-845 NELTV
+845 YYDL
-850 KYFDKDGKEVTMDA
+850 DGKKIENFDEI
-864 NKGTKVAYAEL
+864 KGTKVSKAVISYTDVVTGPIEITTKNQPAYA
-875 SYNDTVTGDIIY
+875 N
-887 TVANQAAYPVAKLE
+887 AKLVE
-901 PVLDAKFDSGTQSF
+901 DDFHFDKESQTF
-915 SINNT
+915 S
-920 YNSSVPQLEYTIVVD
+920 VYTAPGSDYHTIIV
-935 KAPEGDVSAKNLI
+935 KLAGGNVSAEQLVKEI
-948 EALKPFLG
+948 KAQAQG
-956 TNFQKIL
+956 SIFQNVSDVYNTRISD
-963 GVFNTQGTDPYTGN
+963 VFEGN
-977 LTPNGRVLLEGYE
+977 LTAETANDL
-990 GSDFIVRVQA
+990 FIIVTSG
-1000 WDGKTVQPYHIVF
+1000 DGKTTTQYAVQVMPEEA
-1013 GSTAVN
+1013 GNN

>member
-175 TTNLGAPATR
+175 TTNLGAPASR
-185 ELVAEILFRAINV
+185 ELVAEILFRAIQS

-218 DGKLFQNNVT
+218 DGKLFQNNVS
-228 LGKKNFDLKK
+228 LGKKNFKLESK
-238 DDKTAD
+238 DTAD

-249 TITWT
+249 TITWK

-320 GRLTEVYEDRVVN
+320 GRLTEVYKDRLVN
-333 VDTYLAVIEKA
+333 VDTYLAEVEKA

-359 VLVDDIYGFEGKFE
+359 VLVDDIYGFEGKFD

-409 LTKIKGNSKTITE
+409 LTKIKGNYKVIDK

-442 MGGLEVLALS
+442 KGTLEVLALG

-477 LDSLYIDRLEG
+477 LDSLYIARLDG

-508 DITIDE
+508 DVTIDE

-519 VSSKF
+519 VSDKR

-531 NDDYYYTVYAYTI
+531 NDDYYYTVYSYTI

-552 ENSDFETVPYANH
+552 ENSDFRTAESGSH
-565 NAGDKYI
+565 SAGDKYI
-572 TYGRDAKLH
+572 TVYDRENNKLH

-589 LQTKDSPKGT
+589 LQTKKSPSGT

-606 EKLGNVYLKNV
+606 EKLGNVALSNV

-624 GYVTMLYAQAEEFSN
+624 GYVTMLYAQAEEYSN
-639 RTVFVYNTTPVYSW
+639 RTVFVYDTTPAYSW
-653 VNDDGDKIATLKVL
+653 VNDDGDKIATMKVL

-673 WKENTVDV
+673 WKETTVDV
-681 YYGEDPAYGVGIYLV
+681 YYGAQPAYGVGITLV

-703 GQDGLWYADSYAPM
+703 GQDGLWYAANYAPAYS
-717 FRVDNTYG
+717 VDNTYG

-731 VDVTNIVNGTSD
+731 VDVTNVVTGKQE

-763 YDTENWEA
+763 YDTEDWEA
-771 KNLGKNSTI
+771 KKLDTNSI
-780 FVQFNDDDEV
+780 IYVQFNDDDEV
-790 VAVYDMYIEALV
+790 VAVYDMY
-802 NDETGFGEFYGHEF
+802 
-816 KTVKVELK
+816 
-824 EYEQIS
+824 
-830 AAVMEEYKANGNVVT
+830 
-845 NELTV
+845 V
-850 KYFDKDGKEVTMDA
+850 KYPVTVNGKETKDVEYWLKDFNDVTVDLKAYEMIDTAKMSAGQNVKNLDVTYYDLDGKEVKNFDA
-864 NKGTKVAYAEL
+864 VKGTKVSKAVI
-875 SYNDTVTGDIIY
+875 SYNDVVTGPIEITTKNQPAY
-887 TVANQAAYPVAKLE
+887 ANAKLVE
-901 PVLDAKFDSGTQSF
+901 DDFHFDKESQTF
-915 SINNT
+915 SVYTAPGSDYHTIIVELAGGNVSAEQLVKEIKAQAQGSIFQNVSDVYNT
-920 YNSSVPQLEYTIVVD
+920 RI
-935 KAPEGDVSAKNLI
+935 GDVF
-948 EALKPFLG
+948 E
-956 TNFQKIL
+956 
-963 GVFNTQGTDPYTGN
+963 GN
-977 LTPNGRVLLEGYE
+977 LTAETANDL
-990 GSDFIVRVQA
+990 FIIVTSG
-1000 WDGKTVQPYHIVF
+1000 DGKTTTQYAVQVMPEEA
-1013 GSTAVN
+1013 GNN

>member
-57 PENNITRAEVATI
+57 PENKITRAEVATI
-70 IYRIYTGDVAKNDKS
+70 IYRIYTKDVAKNDKS

-110 SNAELVKGY
+110 ANAELVKGY
-119 PNGTFQPSGNIT
+119 PDGTFKPSGNVT

-167 HILDNVAK
+167 KILENVAK
-175 TTNLGAPATR
+175 TTDLSAPATR
-185 ELVAEILFRAINV
+185 ELVSEILFRAINV

-210 NVGLNGDK
+210 NVGLNGDT
-218 DGKLFQNNVT
+218 DNKLFKNNIS
-228 LGKKNFDLKK
+228 LGKKNFDLEKK
-238 DDKTAD
+238 ETAD

-249 TITWT
+249 TITWK

-287 AKATKLDVYTNSA
+287 AKDTKLDVYTNSA

-320 GRLTEVYEDRVVN
+320 GRLTEVYEDRLVN
-333 VDTYLAVIEKA
+333 VDTYLAEVEKA

-359 VLVDDIYGFEGKFE
+359 VLVDDIYGFEGKFD

-409 LTKIKGNSKTITE
+409 LTKIKGNYKTIDK

-442 MGGLEVLALS
+442 MGGLKVLALS

-477 LDSLYIDRLEG
+477 LDSLYIDRLDG

-508 DITIDE
+508 DVTIDE

-519 VSSKF
+519 VSDKR

-552 ENSDFETVPYANH
+552 ENSDFRTAESGSH
-565 NAGDKYI
+565 SAGDKYI
-572 TYGRDAKLH
+572 TVYDRENNKLH

-589 LQTKDSPKGT
+589 LQTKKSPSGT

-606 EKLGNVYLKNV
+606 EKLGNVALSNV

-624 GYVTMLYAQAEEFSN
+624 GYVTMLYAQAEEYSN
-639 RTVFVYNTTPVYSW
+639 RTVFVYDTTPAYSW
-653 VNDDGDKIATLKVL
+653 VNDDGDKIATMKVL

-673 WKENTVDV
+673 WKETTVDV
-681 YYGEDPAYGVGIYLV
+681 YYGAQPAYGVGITLV

-703 GQDGLWYADSYAPM
+703 GQDGLWYAASYAPAYS
-717 FRVDNTYG
+717 VDNTYG

-731 VDVTNIVNGTSD
+731 VDVTNVVTGKQE

-763 YDTENWEA
+763 YDTEDWEA
-771 KNLGKNSTI
+771 KDLDTNSI
-780 FVQFNDDDEV
+780 IYVQFNDDDEV
-790 VAVYDMYIEALV
+790 VAVYDMYVKYPVTV
-802 NDETGFGEFYGHEF
+802 NGKETKDVEYWLKDFNNV
-816 KTVKVELK
+816 TVDLK
-824 EYEQIS
+824 EYEMIKT
-830 AAVMEEYKANGNVVT
+830 AEMGNKNLDVT
-845 NELTV
+845 YYDL
-850 KYFDKDGKEVTMDA
+850 DGKKIENFDEI
-864 NKGTKVAYAEL
+864 KGTKVSKAVI
-875 SYNDTVTGDIIY
+875 SSDKVVTGPIEI
-887 TVANQAAYPVAKLE
+887 TTKNQAAY
-901 PVLDAKFDSGTQSF
+901 
-915 SINNT
+915 INAA
-920 YNSSVPQLEYTIVVD
+920 L
-935 KAPEGDVSAKNLI
+935 KEGDYNFEAAKQSITVAEGSITVNTNAQTVNVTNLK
-948 EALKPFLG
+948 ALLKAAALG
-956 TNFQKIL
+956 TNYQTIE
-963 GVFNTQGTDPYTGN
+963 VYNTNDVELASGEVANDMYVKVT
-977 LTPNGRVLLEGYE
+977 
-990 GSDFIVRVQA
+990 A
-1000 WDGKTVQPYHIVF
+1000 WDGKT
-1013 GSTAVN
+1013 TATYQITVDANPVG